1 VTDKKAQ
8 STVSRWSVAAAI
20 FGAVCNVLC
29 WCLSNYKFFSL
40 ADEWSFI
47 WNYWFVLVE
56 CIFLAPMLVLII
68 LLLVLIILRRCAPVM
83 FFYAFALFSILKARV
98 DQVIQFSNGEVAQ
111 VDKYD
116 SPTLLLILLG
126 GVSIAVVLVRVAIH
140 FFVFIRHAL
149 KSHRAAS

>member
-1 VTDKKAQ
+1 MTDKKAQ

-68 LLLVLIILRRCAPVM
+68 LRRCAPVM

-116 SPTLLLILLG
+116 SPSLLLILLG